1 MCCCISN
8 VIWALNTGQHSAV
21 NDWCRIISLASGTET
36 DSSACM
42 ASEVPNCRT
51 HIIARQ
57 SPPFRGMKAGKGPQ
71 CTGTSLFRW
80 WWPSHRS
87 GSSLD
92 FSWHGWSL
100 KWQCLSP
107 AGKRGRQC
115 RVPSWCPWWSLCLWT
130 VMVHITAIIKTYN
143 NKNNNNLSLCVSE
156 RCYDIQK
163 FHGRVSAESPGLRST
178 WTTARST
185 MEEQD

>member
-1 MCCCISN
+1 MSYAFSRIGDGDRLKCMHGIRSSKLQNPHNRKAITSIPKNEGWKRASVHRNLPFSMVMTSIGKLIRLLMAWLELKVAVPITCWKARATMQSSFLMSLMISM
-8 VIWALNTGQHSAV
+8 S
-21 NDWCRIISLASGTET
+21 
-36 DSSACM
+36 
-42 ASEVPNCRT
+42 
-51 HIIARQ
+51 
-57 SPPFRGMKAGKGPQ
+57 
-71 CTGTSLFRW
+71 
-80 WWPSHRS
+80 
-87 GSSLD
+87 
-92 FSWHGWSL
+92 
-100 KWQCLSP
+100 
-107 AGKRGRQC
+107 
-115 RVPSWCPWWSLCLWT
+115 